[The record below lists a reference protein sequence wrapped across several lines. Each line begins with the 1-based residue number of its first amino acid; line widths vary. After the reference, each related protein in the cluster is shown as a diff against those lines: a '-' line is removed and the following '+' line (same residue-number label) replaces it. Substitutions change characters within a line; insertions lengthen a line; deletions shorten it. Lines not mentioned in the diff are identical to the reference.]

1 MRLRQVLINFVG
13 NAIKF
18 TDSGEVIV
26 RVRAVGKDGLL
37 RFEVIDT
44 GIGISDEAQAHIFNA
59 FSQADSFTTRKYGG
73 TGLGLAICRQ
83 LAALMGGEI
92 GVHSESIAARHF
104 GSRCASSRPPTRPT
118 LTRLPRL
125 NLGPARADRRRQRQQ
140 SRNIAATPAIWGV
153 EVVPWKPAPRAAR

>member
-1 MRLRQVLINFVG
+1 DPMRLRQMLINFVG

-44 GIGISDEAQAHIFNA
+44 GIGISEEAQTHIFNS

-83 LAALMGGEI
+83 LAHLMGGEM
-92 GVHSESIAARHF
+92 GVDSGGGRGSIFWFEVRMVPVADAA
-104 GSRCASSRPPTRPT
+104 PT
-118 LTRLPRL
+118 LTRLPRM
-125 NLGPARADRRRQRQQ
+125 NLAGLRALIVDD
-140 SRNIAATPAIWGV
+140 
-153 EVVPWKPAPRAAR
+153 